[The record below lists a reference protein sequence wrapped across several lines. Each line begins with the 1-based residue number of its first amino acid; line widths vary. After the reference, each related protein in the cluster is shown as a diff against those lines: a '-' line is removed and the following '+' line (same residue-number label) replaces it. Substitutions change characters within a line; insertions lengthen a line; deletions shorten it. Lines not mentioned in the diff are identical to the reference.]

1 MDNMWDMISAAGSV
15 LFVMLPLIWHLS
27 AKLQKM
33 ESVQASLAT
42 EVKSLFDCIESEV
55 GQLKEQLEK
64 NMDSDRDGRKE
75 LWMELSQSK
84 ERLVKIETKM
94 EDERS

>member
-1 MDNMWDMISAAGSV
+1 MENLWELISAAGSV

-33 ESVQASLAT
+33 ESVQTSLAT
-42 EVKSLFDCIESEV
+42 EVKGLFDCIETEV

-64 NMDSDRDGRKE
+64 NMDSDREGRKE

-94 EDERS
+94 NGD